1 MHWIAVPSSLDELP
15 PGAPAA
21 SAGWWALR
29 FTPRVALLDEALL
42 LEVSSTERLWGGRA
56 RLLSLIRQ
64 HRPAFSGEFESD
76 GLAAPAQAQK
86 PERSGTGTA
95 PVPQEGR
102 AAADDLP
109 PRSGSGPALA
119 QGATAFEALAL
130 LRLARADPPGRLPH
144 RAPRRLPHDLPLRSL
159 TALRPHAASLER
171 MGCRTLGALRALPR
185 AGVARRFGADVLRA
199 LDQAWGDV
207 PHPLPWIELPECF
220 SMSAEL
226 PALAESASTLL
237 WSANRLL
244 GVLHGW
250 LQARQQ
256 GVLALELAWRH
267 DLRRIDGVD
276 LPAQQSLTVRTAEP
290 TQDLAHLRRLLAEHL
305 GRQRLAAP
313 VNHITL
319 SGTETR
325 PWAEASASLLPPSPE
340 DARRAQGEPWHQ
352 WVERVSAR
360 LGAQQVQVAVLQA
373 DHRPECML
381 RWEPAAG
388 HPMAAGPGP
397 SGARTSRAR
406 PAGAATARPAR
417 AAGAGAGDLGDSGD
431 LGDAAGLGNHG
442 NHGNHGRHGD
452 PRPGAVAADAAL
464 WPGWLLRPP
473 QRLALQGSRP
483 LWHGPLRLLAGP
495 HRFDGGW
502 WDASQHLERRDY
514 FVAHN
519 DTVGTVWIFRQWAG
533 PREAGRHEWFLHG
546 VFG

>member
-29 FTPRVALLDEALL
+29 FTPRAALLDEALL

-56 RLLSLIRQ
+56 RLLALIQQ
-64 HRPAFSGEFESD
+64 HRPVFGEDAGPNDPSPP
-76 GLAAPAQAQK
+76 PA
-86 PERSGTGTA
+86 G
-95 PVPQEGR
+95 PQ
-102 AAADDLP
+102 
-109 PRSGSGPALA
+109 ALA

-130 LRLARADPPGRLPH
+130 LRLAQTRVRP
-144 RAPRRLPHDLPLRSL
+144 PRRVPHDLPLRTL

-185 AGVARRFGADVLRA
+185 AGVARRFGAGVLQA

-207 PHPLPWIELPECF
+207 PHPLPWIELPESF
-220 SMSAEL
+220 SLSAEL
-226 PALAESASTLL
+226 PALATSANTLL

-256 GVLALELAWRH
+256 GVLSLELSWRH

-276 LPAQQSLTVRTAEP
+276 LPPQQSLAVRTAEP

-319 SGTETR
+319 CSTETV
-325 PWAEASASLLPPSPE
+325 PHAQASASLLPPSPD
-340 DARRAQGEPWHQ
+340 DARQAQGEPWHQ

-388 HPMAAGPGP
+388 GHLGN
-397 SGARTSRAR
+397 ARTA
-406 PAGAATARPAR
+406 AANGA
-417 AAGAGAGDLGDSGD
+417 
-431 LGDAAGLGNHG
+431 
-442 NHGNHGRHGD
+442 
-452 PRPGAVAADAAL
+452 GAVAADAAL
-464 WPGWLLRPP
+464 WPGWLMRPP

-483 LWHGPLRLLAGP
+483 VWHGPLTLLAGP

-502 WDASQHLERRDY
+502 WDASQHLARRDY

-533 PREAGRHEWFLHG
+533 PREAGRHDWFLHG

>member
-42 LEVSSTERLWGGRA
+42 LEVASTERLWGGRA

-64 HRPAFSGEFESD
+64 HRPGFCGHAETAGT
-76 GLAAPAQAQK
+76 AAAQK
-86 PERSGTGTA
+86 APEPERPGPGQGAEKDRDKAAGRLPQPSGG
-95 PVPQEGR
+95 
-102 AAADDLP
+102 D
-109 PRSGSGPALA
+109 PALA

-130 LRLARADPPGRLPH
+130 LRLAQADPAH
-144 RAPRRLPHDLPLRSL
+144 RPPRRLPHDLPLRTL
-159 TALRPHAASLER
+159 AALRPHAASLER

-185 AGVARRFGADVLRA
+185 AGVARRFGADALRA
-199 LDQAWGDV
+199 LDQAFGDV
-207 PHPLPWIELPECF
+207 PHPLPWIELPERF
-220 SMSAEL
+220 SLSAEL
-226 PALAESASTLL
+226 PALAESAGTLL

-313 VNHITL
+313 VNRITL

-388 HPMAAGPGP
+388 QAAPVPGP
-397 SGARTSRAR
+397 AGTRSPRAR
-406 PAGAATARPAR
+406 SGGGAATT
-417 AAGAGAGDLGDSGD
+417 AGAGRADDGRATGSARRDGGAGS
-431 LGDAAGLGNHG
+431 AGSSASTADH
-442 NHGNHGRHGD
+442 RD
-452 PRPGAVAADAAL
+452 PRPAAVAADAAL

-533 PREAGRHEWFLHG
+533 TREAGRHEWFLHG

>member
-42 LEVSSTERLWGGRA
+42 LEVASTERLWGGRA

-64 HRPAFSGEFESD
+64 HRPAFCGHAEPAET
-76 GLAAPAQAQK
+76 AAAQK
-86 PERSGTGTA
+86 APEPERSG
-95 PVPQEGR
+95 P
-102 AAADDLP
+102 
-109 PRSGSGPALA
+109 GSGPGAEKDKDAGRLPQLSGGDPALA

-130 LRLARADPPGRLPH
+130 LRLAQADPPH
-144 RAPRRLPHDLPLRSL
+144 RPPRRLPHDLPLRTL
-159 TALRPHAASLER
+159 AALRPHAASLER

-207 PHPLPWIELPECF
+207 PHPLPWIELPERF
-220 SMSAEL
+220 SLSAEL
-226 PALAESASTLL
+226 PALAESAGTLL

-313 VNHITL
+313 VNRITL

-360 LGAQQVQVAVLQA
+360 LGAQQVEVAVLQA

-388 HPMAAGPGP
+388 QAAPVPGP
-397 SGARTSRAR
+397 AGTRSPRAR
-406 PAGAATARPAR
+406 SGGGAATT
-417 AAGAGAGDLGDSGD
+417 AGAGRADDGRATGSARRDGGAGS
-431 LGDAAGLGNHG
+431 ASST
-442 NHGNHGRHGD
+442 RHHD
-452 PRPGAVAADAAL
+452 PRPAAVAADAAL

-533 PREAGRHEWFLHG
+533 TREAGRHEWFLHG